1 MKKTFSWYFP
11 LSGEK
16 IDEIWKNGLFTV
28 DANVLLDLYRYNTTT
43 RDNIL
48 EVLEKFRKRAWLTY
62 QTASEFLKN
71 RTNVIFE
78 TQDVF
83 DRFISNEKLAALE
96 KEINSL
102 ECILNGARIFPND
115 LKTKHVSVF
124 KKELENLRKAIEKEK
139 KRFPDYLHDDSILEI
154 ITQIFDKKIG
164 PAYSQ
169 SERDEQAKK
178 AQDRL
183 TKQIPPGFKD
193 SGKDSDKKYGDYFF
207 WNQVLAKCKNEKK
220 DVILVTSER
229 KEDWWEINHGRII
242 GPRMELLEEA
252 ARVAGQVVLIYQTEH
267 FLDLASEKL
276 KIKVSPETVED
287 VKIIRDDNDSCV
299 DLLEHNVIK
308 SSDTENSGIIKFYL
322 KRQKYLFTCSGH
334 FTPVLSKVPKLDV
347 ELIQHPL
354 NLPQYSVHFGTGTQF
369 DFNIHVKSWD
379 YGIALPIGEYVF
391 KYRASCE
398 GQTEPLEELSENS

>member
-11 LSGEK
+11 LSEEK

-48 EVLEKFRKRAWLTY
+48 EVLEKFKKRAWLTY

-71 RTNVIFE
+71 RTNVILE

-83 DRFISNEKLAALE
+83 DRFISNGSFNSFEKDI
-96 KEINSL
+96 KNL
-102 ECILNGARIFPND
+102 ECMLNGTRIFPND
-115 LKTKHVSVF
+115 LKTKYVSAIR
-124 KKELENLRKAIEKEK
+124 KELEKLQKAIEKEK
-139 KRFPDYLHDDSILEI
+139 NSFPDYLHDDSILEKI
-154 ITQIFDKKIG
+154 AQIFDKKIG
-164 PAYSQ
+164 PEYSQ
-169 SERDEQAKK
+169 SERDEQAQI
-178 AQDRL
+178 AQERL

-193 SGKDSDKKYGDYFF
+193 SEKDSDKKFGDYFF
-207 WNQVLAKCKNEKK
+207 WNQVLVKSKSEKK

-229 KEDWWEINHGRII
+229 KEDWWEIKHGKTI
-242 GPRMELLEEA
+242 GPRIELLEEA
-252 ARVAGQVVLIYQTEH
+252 AKTAEQVILIYQTEH

-276 KIKVSPETVED
+276 KIEVSPETVED

-299 DLLEHNVIK
+299 ELLEHNVIK

-347 ELIQHPL
+347 ELIEHPV
-354 NLPQYSVHFGTGTQF
+354 NLPQFSVHFGTGTQF

-379 YGIALPIGEYVF
+379 YGIALPIGVYAF

-398 GQTEPLEELSENS
+398 EQTAPSIESSENS